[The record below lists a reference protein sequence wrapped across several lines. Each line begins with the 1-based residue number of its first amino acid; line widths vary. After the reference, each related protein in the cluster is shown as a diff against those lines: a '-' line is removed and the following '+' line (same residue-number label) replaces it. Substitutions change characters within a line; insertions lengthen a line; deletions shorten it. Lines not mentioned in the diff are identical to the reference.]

1 MLVVV
6 EVIVGVVVVTVIV
19 MVVAAGAGM
28 GVVVMVVV
36 LARCVGGTSKVSSLD
51 FQCSL
56 TNVSRGDFDTPMS
69 DPGCSKGCAAT
80 REPLQTSLWD
90 DRVKVDASSKLQ
102 KSVEHKKVMEL
113 TTECANGSPSK
124 HLYGVIRHRC

>member
-51 FQCSL
+51 FQCL
-56 TNVSRGDFDTPMS
+56 PTNVSRGNFDMPMS
-69 DPGCSKGCAAT
+69 DPGCSKGCAAMW
-80 REPLQTSLWD
+80 EPLEMSLWD
-90 DRVKVDASSKLQ
+90 DHIKVDASSKLQ
-102 KSVEHKKVMEL
+102 KSVKHKKVMEL
-113 TTECANGSPSK
+113 TTECTNGSPSK
-124 HLYGVIRHRC
+124 RLYGVVRCRC